1 MAGRGALD
9 DRGLDLIFRNARTQ
23 NSWQSTPLP
32 EDLLHRIYDLA
43 KLGPTAANST
53 PARFVFVMSRE
64 GKEKLG
70 PALSASNLE
79 KTLAAPVTVIV
90 GYDTKFYEYLPELF
104 PHNPAARS
112 WFEGNEANTMETAFR
127 NSSLQGAYFMV
138 AARSLG
144 VDCGPMSGFNADKL
158 NAAFFPDG
166 RIKANFLCNLAYGDD
181 QKIFPRSLRLSFE
194 RACQIV

>member
-79 KTLAAPVTVIV
+79 KP
-90 GYDTKFYEYLPELF
+90 
-104 PHNPAARS
+104 
-112 WFEGNEANTMETAFR
+112 W
-127 NSSLQGAYFMV
+127 
-138 AARSLG
+138 
-144 VDCGPMSGFNADKL
+144 
-158 NAAFFPDG
+158 
-166 RIKANFLCNLAYGDD
+166 
-181 QKIFPRSLRLSFE
+181 PRR
-194 RACQIV
+194 